1 LQRIAPNVSLRM
13 MAWRPIIADPP
24 IYSVADVRR
33 LSLAEMMDANEALDL
48 RAELIRLARER
59 AMSEAKGRRT

>member
-1 LQRIAPNVSLRM
+1 M

-24 IYSVADVRR
+24 IYGVADVKR
-33 LSLAEMMDANEALDL
+33 LSLTEMMDANEALDL

-59 AMSEAKGRRT
+59 VVSEAKGRRV

>member
-1 LQRIAPNVSLRM
+1 

-33 LSLAEMMDANEALDL
+33 LSLTEMMDANEALDL

-59 AMSEAKGRRT
+59 AMSEAKGRRA

>member
-1 LQRIAPNVSLRM
+1 M

-33 LSLAEMMDANEALDL
+33 LSLTEMMDANEALDL

-59 AMSEAKGRRT
+59 AMSEAKGRRA